1 MVVSGGVWLDLDGGE
16 SEGMVDM
23 DGGGKGG
30 RRGGN
35 EDMVDKRMKVDAGA
49 MVVWEG
55 KGCKSRFGRTW
66 HLRTA
71 LVWGEGGGLGGGK
84 EKIK

>member
-1 MVVSGGVWLDLDGGE
+1 
-16 SEGMVDM
+16 
-23 DGGGKGG
+23 
-30 RRGGN
+30 
-35 EDMVDKRMKVDAGA
+35 MVDKRMKVDAGA